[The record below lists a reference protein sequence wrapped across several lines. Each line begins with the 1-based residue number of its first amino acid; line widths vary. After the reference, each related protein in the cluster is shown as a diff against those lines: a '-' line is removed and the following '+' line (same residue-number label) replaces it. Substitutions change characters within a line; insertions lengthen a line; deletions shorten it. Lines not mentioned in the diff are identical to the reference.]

1 MISLA
6 FFNSSFL
13 LQFTIIASF
22 LLAAYAGNFYQD
34 VAQTFG
40 DQRFKILEGGQ
51 LLTLSLDKTSGSGF
65 QSKNEYLFG
74 RFDMQLKLISGN
86 SAGTVATFYDKD
98 MMRLILSSWE
108 TLLDS
113 LTQSTPTFMLKEKVA
128 GNNGFACG
136 SIPQHPSTP
145 IQLFG
150 ILKGSYSWWITYQ

>member
-1 MISLA
+1 MSIC
-6 FFNSSFL
+6 
-13 LQFTIIASF
+13 
-22 LLAAYAGNFYQD
+22 
-34 VAQTFG
+34 
-40 DQRFKILEGGQ
+40 LEDS
-51 LLTLSLDKTSGSGF
+51 TCNLSLY
-65 QSKNEYLFG
+65 Q
-74 RFDMQLKLISGN
+74 
-86 SAGTVATFYDKD
+86 ATLLVPWPHFIYHPKDKD

-150 ILKGSYSWWITYQ
+150 ILKGSYSWWTTYQ

>member
-6 FFNSSFL
+6 FFKASFL
-13 LQFTIIASF
+13 LQFIIIASF

-74 RFDMQLKLISGN
+74 RFDMQLKLIPGN
-86 SAGTVATFYDKD
+86 SAGTVATFYVSPK
-98 MMRLILSSWE
+98 I
-108 TLLDS
+108 
-113 LTQSTPTFMLKEKVA
+113 F
-128 GNNGFACG
+128 
-136 SIPQHPSTP
+136 
-145 IQLFG
+145 LF
-150 ILKGSYSWWITYQ
+150 SVT